1 MPTLFSIISSSRYRL
16 NCIIPSL
23 YSWNCP
29 LMSFVSYGIYSL
41 ENVEMH
47 LEHNQN
53 CTIVSACSQFDN
65 VYVSDTRIYYG
76 YALL

>member
-1 MPTLFSIISSSRYRL
+1 
-16 NCIIPSL
+16 
-23 YSWNCP
+23 
-29 LMSFVSYGIYSL
+29 MSFVSYGIYSL